1 MRINEDYKFRDDL
14 TTDPKQTVAIE
25 LIGESPYT
33 GVVYRYTQVMIKEIV
48 EGEQA
53 KLLFEYELLDTKDHT
68 EVSLRNNPAFTQHIG
83 LILNSLILDTVDAPP
98 DNDVTEEMLQE
109 DS

>member
-1 MRINEDYKFRDDL
+1 MKINEDYKFRDDL
-14 TTDPKQTVAIE
+14 TTDPKQTVALE

-33 GVVYRYTQVMIKEIV
+33 GVIYRYTQVMIKEIV

-53 KLLFEYELLDTKDHT
+53 KLIFDYDLIDTKDHT
-68 EVSLRNNPAFTQHIG
+68 EVSLRNNPAFLQHIG
-83 LILNSLILDTVDAPP
+83 LILNSMILDTLDVEET
-98 DNDVTEEMLQE
+98 DVTEEMLQE